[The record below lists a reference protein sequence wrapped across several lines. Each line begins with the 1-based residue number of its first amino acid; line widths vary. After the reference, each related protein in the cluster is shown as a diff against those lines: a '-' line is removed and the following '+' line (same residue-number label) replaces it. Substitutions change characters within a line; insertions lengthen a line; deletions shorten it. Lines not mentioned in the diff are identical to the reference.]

1 MISVKQT
8 LLQLS
13 LVVALALAAF
23 LNVLD
28 NAFVYDDHL
37 QILDN
42 PWLRDP
48 RHLIDIFTHE
58 VWGFTDYS
66 ASDYYRPLMHSLN
79 LLVYTWFGPDRIAF
93 HAASLLLHL
102 GCCVLFYLTCRELVA
117 KAPQATAKIEDRLPL
132 LAAMLFA
139 VYPANT
145 EAVAWLGSSAD
156 LLYVFFC
163 LAAWWCWMRSE
174 PRGEPR
180 RLVLFC
186 SSLGLFMA
194 ATLSKET
201 AFLFPLLLVVV
212 DGVQGRFS
220 GGGFWDRLQYNYL
233 PFACVAAL
241 SLVLRFSV
249 LGGVKPVTHSMTVN
263 LPGLLWAF
271 AWYLAHLFWPF
282 SHNFY
287 TELPTASETG
297 LLSVIIFPLLVLI
310 VSAILVVLFCR
321 VRLLW
326 IALAL
331 MVLPLLPALMNSV
344 LGMPVAE
351 RYLYLPGMGF
361 CLFLAW
367 TAERFLSNQRLRYI
381 VLALVLMGFAGASF
395 ARNTQFHNDLTI
407 WEDTI
412 QKSPRSVKALSWYA
426 TALLARGRIEEGIT
440 YTHKA
445 IELGLKSG
453 NSLYDLA
460 RALEKIGRAPETALF
475 FNRVLSLHP
484 GDADAYFEVGRT
496 YYLLGENESAITTLE
511 RSLELRG
518 DNSLALI
525 VLGRALV
532 ARGEAPRALAMFERA
547 IQLDANAYPSL
558 KEEMTRLSALGLEK

>member
-1 MISVKQT
+1 MMSVKQT

-23 LNVLD
+23 VNILD

-48 RHLIDIFTHE
+48 RHLKDIFTHE
-58 VWGFTDYS
+58 IWGFTDYS
-66 ASDYYRPLMHSLN
+66 ASDYYRPLMHALN
-79 LLVYTWFGPDRIAF
+79 LLVYTWFGPDRSAF

-117 KAPQATAKIEDRLPL
+117 KDPQTAKTADRLPL

-180 RLVLFC
+180 RWVLFC

-212 DGVQGRFS
+212 DGVQGRLAA
-220 GGGFWDRLQYNYL
+220 GGFWNRLQNTYL
-233 PFACVAAL
+233 PFACIATL
-241 SLVLRFSV
+241 SLVLRFCV
-249 LGGVKPVTHSMTVN
+249 LGGVKPVTHSVTMD
-263 LPGLLWAF
+263 LPGLFWAF
-271 AWYLAHLFWPF
+271 AWYLAHLLWPF

-287 TELPTASETG
+287 PELPTVSEAG
-297 LLSVIIFPLLVLI
+297 LWSAVLFPLFILFFVAVLVM
-310 VSAILVVLFCR
+310 LFR
-321 VRLLW
+321 HVRLLW
-326 IALAL
+326 IVLA
-331 MVLPLLPALMNSV
+331 MVVLPLLPALANSA

-367 TAERFLSNQRLRYI
+367 AAGRFLSHQRLHY
-381 VLALVLMGFAGASF
+381 VVLVLLLVSFAGASY
-395 ARNTQFHNDLTI
+395 ARNNQFHNDLTI
-407 WEDTI
+407 WADTI
-412 QKSPRSVKALSWYA
+412 QNSPRSAKALGWYA
-426 TALLARGRIEEGIT
+426 TALLAQGRTKEGID
-440 YTHKA
+440 YTAAA

-460 RALEKIGRAPETALF
+460 LALEKIGRAPETALF
-475 FNRVLSLHP
+475 FDRVLALHP
-484 GDADAYFEVGRT
+484 GDAEAFLEVGRT
-496 YYLLGENESAITTLE
+496 YYLLGEYEAAISTLE
-511 RSLELRG
+511 RSLELQG
-518 DNSLALI
+518 DNPLALI
-525 VLGRALV
+525 DLGRALAV
-532 ARGEAPRALAMFERA
+532 RGEAPRALALFERA
-547 IQLDANAYPSL
+547 IQLDAKAYPSL
-558 KEEMTRLSALGLEK
+558 KAEMARLSEMTLEK